1 MYPSQALAECIIDSL
16 IAGGIRD
23 FVYCPG
29 SRNAPFAYAL
39 ARYEALSESP
49 IRVHIRLDERSAAF
63 FALGLTLGEGSGSP
77 AARAC
82 VITTSGSAV
91 THLYPAISEAF
102 YSRLPLV
109 AISADRPAEF
119 FPTTSWENGTFH
131 RTVLNWL
138 VFLAVLRVLL
148 QLLLV
153 ILLELQVQS
162 T

>member
-39 ARYEALSESP
+39 ARYDSLSESP

-91 THLYPAISEAF
+91 THLYPAMSEAF
-102 YSRLPLV
+102 YSHLPLV
-109 AISADRPAEF
+109 AISADRPAELHGVGASQTMSQQGIF
-119 FPTTSWENGTFH
+119 FRPRRGRMGFFVGH
-131 RTVLNWL
+131 R
-138 VFLAVLRVLL
+138 
-148 QLLLV
+148 
-153 ILLELQVQS
+153 
-162 T
+162 